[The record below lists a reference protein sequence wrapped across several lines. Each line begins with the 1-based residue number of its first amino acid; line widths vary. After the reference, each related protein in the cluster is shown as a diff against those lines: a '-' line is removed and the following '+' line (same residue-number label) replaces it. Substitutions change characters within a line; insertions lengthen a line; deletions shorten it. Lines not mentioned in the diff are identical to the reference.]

1 MGREST
7 IGRRLSESATP
18 RVQHAGRDVVGD
30 GAARRRS
37 GRPASV
43 ARPAVGYAV
52 RRARAWRRRE
62 ERCTRRVP
70 HATSPHAMRRRFVDG
85 ARGARS
91 QHPWQL
97 CPPLAG
103 LGALPENIACARS
116 GVRPPRCGWVLPWN
130 FLFLGCKFS
139 TESPVDTQ
147 GRRSLFSPSRLLSS
161 VSPFRPT

>member
-7 IGRRLSESATP
+7 IGRRLGESATP
-18 RVQHAGRDVVGD
+18 RVRHAGRDVVDD

-91 QHPWQL
+91 QRPWQL

-116 GVRPPRCGWVLPWN
+116 GVRPPRCGWVLPWD

-139 TESPVDTQ
+139 TESPVDPSTPQ
-147 GRRSLFSPSRLLSS
+147 GAGPCFRRHGGLVPC
-161 VSPFRPT
+161 RPT